1 MVRSPGSMGDAQR
14 NGTAFRC
21 GAFVAARG
29 RRPSINVGN
38 RPLTFLTL
46 YNASSFSGDGVTI
59 VTSRTRFRLIATC
72 GVTATLVGGQPPFST
87 LAPLAKAARHDMK
100 TDHQA

>member
-1 MVRSPGSMGDAQR
+1 MTAAMKLMALPKAMACIDISADNSSSWCFVSPGSMGDAQG

-46 YNASSFSGDGVTI
+46 YNASNFSGDKVAI
-59 VTSRTRFRLIATC
+59 VSFWIRF
-72 GVTATLVGGQPPFST
+72 
-87 LAPLAKAARHDMK
+87 
-100 TDHQA
+100 

>member
-1 MVRSPGSMGDAQR
+1 MGDAQG

-21 GAFVAARG
+21 GAFIAARG

-46 YNASSFSGDGVTI
+46 YNASTFSGDGVAI
-59 VTSRTRFRLIATC
+59 VTFWTRL
-72 GVTATLVGGQPPFST
+72 
-87 LAPLAKAARHDMK
+87 
-100 TDHQA
+100 